1 VLTGEHDGTRRVP
14 QQPDDLRITVSAH
27 GPLTVVALAGEL
39 DLEAEDAFRAAL
51 RDAERPGQVLVV
63 DMSALDFVD
72 STGSRILIEAHGR
85 AQQRGDR
92 LIVVSGT
99 GTAHLLLAR
108 SGLDRYLTL
117 VATVTEAAA
126 LAGTRGRGA

>member
-1 VLTGEHDGTRRVP
+1 MP

-51 RDAERPGQVLVV
+51 RDAERPGEVLVV

-85 AQQRGDR
+85 ARQRGGR

-117 VATVTEAAA
+117 VPDLEQAAA
-126 LAGTRGRGA
+126 SARPGGGAV